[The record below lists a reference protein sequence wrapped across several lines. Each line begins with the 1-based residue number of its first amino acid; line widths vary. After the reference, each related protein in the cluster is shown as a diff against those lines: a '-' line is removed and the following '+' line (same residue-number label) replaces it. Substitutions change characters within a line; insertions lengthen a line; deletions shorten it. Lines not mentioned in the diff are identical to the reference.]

1 MIPALKVKHIFVAH
15 NLLNQEKFER
25 ARYLG

>member
-1 MIPALKVKHIFVAH
+1 MIPALKVKHVLVAH

-25 ARYLG
+25 AKYLG